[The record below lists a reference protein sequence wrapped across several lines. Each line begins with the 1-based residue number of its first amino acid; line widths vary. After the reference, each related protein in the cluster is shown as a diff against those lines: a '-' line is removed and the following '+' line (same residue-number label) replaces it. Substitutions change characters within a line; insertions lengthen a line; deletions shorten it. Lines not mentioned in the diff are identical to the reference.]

1 MSSMSNSFVP
11 EDLAPA
17 GIIISSL
24 VRTTAYYNNGGEE
37 MTSYGRSWCGRAIV
51 ERRSFFS
58 SKPKHAVPKNWP
70 SWCVQKVNRKNFP
83 GATWSR
89 TRRPFRRK
97 GGGSGVPHFPTSS
110 RSPRGFP
117 YSPTRERETNQSA
130 LPVDNRGRET
140 DQSSSTQPHPK
151 GRSLDERFR
160 SGREASAASPSF
172 PLLFFL
178 FPIFFS
184 SPS

>member
-1 MSSMSNSFVP
+1 M
-11 EDLAPA
+11 
-17 GIIISSL
+17 
-24 VRTTAYYNNGGEE
+24 
-37 MTSYGRSWCGRAIV
+37 
-51 ERRSFFS
+51 
-58 SKPKHAVPKNWP
+58 
-70 SWCVQKVNRKNFP
+70 NRKNFP

-184 SPS
+184 SPSFGFYRADPTEPFFSFLRVRRFTLSRTFSFSS